1 MSNIF
6 FPLASFLIAEFAF
19 GFGAAKLFKKNKPL
33 YLQILVCAAGCFA
46 LQQLSY
52 MVNIWCDVTSTVSI
66 GMFGIFGCNFFLL
79 SANFGTLDKIVDDC
93 NESDQSRAQA
103 RARACAVIAPI
114 VMAVLA
120 ILTFLTRKNE
130 DMFCAVMW
138 LVMLIPALPAS
149 YFNLKHIL
157 LPMDPSELLRTTKP
171 CNLAALAFYIVTA
184 VYAIFSKTAG
194 STITGILCV
203 AMSCSILALS
213 LCAVRGAKK
222 WGI

>member
-1 MSNIF
+1 MQNIIF
-6 FPLASFLIAEFAF
+6 GLASFLVAAFAF
-19 GFGAAKLFKKNKPL
+19 GYGAAKLFKKKKPM

-52 MVNIWCDVTSTVSI
+52 VVNIWCDVTAAVSI

-79 SANFGTLDKIVDDC
+79 SANLGTLDKIVDDGKG
-93 NESDQSRAQA
+93 SAKA
-103 RARACAVIAPI
+103 RTGAIIAPS
-114 VMAVLA
+114 VLAVLTLA
-120 ILTFLTRKNE
+120 AFFLWKDK

-157 LPMDPSELLRTTKP
+157 LPMDPFEFLRATKP
-171 CNLAALAFYIVTA
+171 CNITALVFYTVTA
-184 VYAIFSKTAG
+184 AYVICSAMFE
-194 STITGILCV
+194 STVSGILSV
-203 AMSCSILALS
+203 AMSLS
-213 LCAVRGAKK
+213 VLTLSMCAVKGASR